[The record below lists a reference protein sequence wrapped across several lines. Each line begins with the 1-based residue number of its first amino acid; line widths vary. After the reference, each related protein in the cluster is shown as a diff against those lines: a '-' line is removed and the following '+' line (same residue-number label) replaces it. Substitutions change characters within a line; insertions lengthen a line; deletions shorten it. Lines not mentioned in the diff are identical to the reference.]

1 MKCPYCNKIETKVL
15 ESRICESDRSIRRR
29 RECGECNNRF
39 TTYERT
45 ELECLYVMKKDKR
58 REEFSREKLMKGIIK
73 ACEKRPVS
81 QEKIEKAVDQ
91 IEAQIRAAGKTEIK
105 SRIIGRKVMEKLR
118 QLDEIAYVRFASVYK
133 KFKDINQF
141 AEEVKTLKK
150 EVKT

>member
-15 ESRICESDRSIRRR
+15 ESRICESDRTIRRR
-29 RECGECNNRF
+29 RECNECSKRF

-45 ELECLYVMKKDKR
+45 ELECVYVIKKDKR

-81 QEKIEKAVDQ
+81 QDKIERNVDE
-91 IEAQIRAAGKTEIK
+91 IEAKLRAKGKTEIK
-105 SRIIGRKVMEKLR
+105 SREIGRRVMEKLR
-118 QLDEIAYVRFASVYK
+118 QLDEVAYVRFASVYK

-141 AEEVKTLKK
+141 AEEIKILKK
-150 EVKT
+150 EGKT